1 MAGEDDV
8 DEPSL
13 RRRAAPQP
21 GAPAEPDVEAR
32 VEALLRQTP
41 YAVLCTQAEGQ
52 AYGSLMAVAV
62 EPGLDRLYFAT
73 PTTTRKF
80 ANLSASRDV
89 ALVFDDRYQAPPPS
103 QEPGLDL
110 QDLSALTLQ
119 GRARALAGEERAAAA
134 AALEARHPAL
144 CAVLAAPSCA
154 LFAVEVERGFFVT
167 RFQEVAE
174 WRP

>member
-1 MAGEDDV
+1 MVSERDV

-13 RRRAAPQP
+13 RQPAAQ
-21 GAPAEPDVEAR
+21 APAPEDVAAR
-32 VEALLRQTP
+32 VEALLRESA

-52 AYGSLMAVAV
+52 AYGSLMAVAL
-62 EPGLDRLYFAT
+62 EPDLRRLYFAT

-110 QDLSALTLQ
+110 QDLSALTIQ
-119 GRARALAGEERAAAA
+119 GRARRLEGPERAEAA

-144 CAVLAAPSCA
+144 AAFLEAPSCA
-154 LFAVEVERGFFVT
+154 LFAVEVARGFFVT

>member
-1 MAGEDDV
+1 MATERDV

-13 RRRAAPQP
+13 RQP
-21 GAPAEPDVEAR
+21 ASGAPAAEDVAAR
-32 VEALLRQTP
+32 VEALLRQAP

-52 AYGSLMAVAV
+52 AYGSLMAVA
-62 EPGLDRLYFAT
+62 LADDLRRLYFAT

-80 ANLSASRDV
+80 ANLAASRDV
-89 ALVFDDRYQAPPPS
+89 ALLFDDRYQAPPPS
-103 QEPGLDL
+103 EEPGLDL
-110 QDLSALTLQ
+110 QDLSALTIQ
-119 GRARALAGEERAAAA
+119 GRARPLEGEERALAA

-144 CAVLAAPSCA
+144 SAFLEAPSCA
-154 LFAVEVERGFFVT
+154 LFAVEVARGFFVT